1 FRFQKVT
8 ILPLVEYKRFTK
20 YLKEGSLTLCRK
32 LESLLNAKAKED
44 FVTSLI
50 SVLQYNKKAVSFL
63 NQLIISDVKQ
73 AGDND
78 KVLFRANSMA
88 TKAIEVYMRLVGER
102 YLETTLQEPVSR
114 IIKSTKDFE
123 VDCTKLQGDSSPS
136 LEERRSNLLEAV
148 RLVWSSILKSP
159 KYFPAEIQEVFF
171 AVRETLRNNDSFN
184 RLISASVFLRLLC
197 PA

>member
-1 FRFQKVT
+1 MKNFKYGKNIQNFKYSEFQKVT

-73 AGDND
+73 SGDND

-102 YLETTLQEPVSR
+102 IL
-114 IIKSTKDFE
+114 
-123 VDCTKLQGDSSPS
+123 GDHSSGTSQP
-136 LEERRSNLLEAV
+136 NNK
-148 RLVWSSILKSP
+148 I
-159 KYFPAEIQEVFF
+159 
-171 AVRETLRNNDSFN
+171 REGLRG
-184 RLISASVFLRLLC
+184 
-197 PA
+197 